1 MNKKKKKNVHVHIL
15 IYNVHIGFFIYIST
29 KQKKV
34 NIQFLNK
41 YNSNTPRL
49 YSQW

>member
-1 MNKKKKKNVHVHIL
+1 MHIL
-15 IYNVHIGFFIYIST
+15 IYNVHVGFFIHILT

-41 YNSNTPRL
+41 YNTPRL

>member
-1 MNKKKKKNVHVHIL
+1 MNKKKKNVHVYIL
-15 IYNVHIGFFIYIST
+15 IYNVHVDFFIRIST
-29 KQKKV
+29 KQKKI